1 LLFVHILFLYSTH
14 LLVFTCLLDQRLC
27 LGSLSILLVAPL
39 SLSCWFFFIS
49 LFSIDGDVPRLNIQT
64 SVNIYSFGFKS
75 HLCAADSQIHIFNK
89 DLTLKSRFVYPTAY
103 TTFILGYQI
112 LSLFT
117 AMASKVHLITWQSRQ
132 TVRLHFIYCL
142 YSSTKKKKKSQD
154 RDVICVI
161 LSLLQNSFAWQR
173 CIYVLDEWR
182 KRLVYILRSMK
193 YLRVPQEAESEMKI
207 NG

>member
-1 LLFVHILFLYSTH
+1 MLFVHILFLYSTH
-14 LLVFTCLLDQRLC
+14 LSVFTCLLDQRLC

-39 SLSCWFFFIS
+39 SFSCWFFFIS

-89 DLTLKSRFVYPTAY
+89 DLTLNSDLFIQLPIQLLYLATKYYLCSRQWHPKCVSLPDNLDRQYDY
-103 TTFILGYQI
+103 I
-112 LSLFT
+112 LFT
-117 AMASKVHLITWQSRQ
+117 VCIPL
-132 TVRLHFIYCL
+132 L
-142 YSSTKKKKKSQD
+142 KKKKSQD

-173 CIYVLDEWR
+173 CIYALDEREKW
-182 KRLVYILRSMK
+182 KWSCSVLSD
-193 YLRVPQEAESEMKI
+193 S
-207 NG
+207 